1 LAQAASVCFL
11 WLLYQINWN
20 MLSILLAAQLTA
32 HARPLDAAPASV
44 GLLPSRAAQPIMPV
58 LAQARL
64 RGGAAPSDA
73 ELTDRYVV
81 TRAYD
86 EASAAARA
94 ALAGWTKKVG
104 KGKQVGDFGAKAQA
118 LIEDAAATM
127 DAVEPGSD
135 TGAKMLSA
143 RKEELVAQIQED
155 VRDLFRKQHR
165 LLTGGVTE
173 KYKSQLLRV
182 MARAGAVGEWQL
194 EALRKSAERKFDAG
208 CADLLLEG
216 VVDATRAQL
225 ATAFSS
231 HLTKVTGDYLNAPAM
246 QLEKLGA
253 MSRASSASQ
262 KPPRGIHTGLGL
274 VLSLKNKWLGGN
286 GNVQTFAGYTAGLNS
301 MHVQF
306 ANDQSTPDSTGAE
319 PPAIRW
325 QPKLNFDIS
334 V

>member
-1 LAQAASVCFL
+1 M
-11 WLLYQINWN
+11 N

-44 GLLPSRAAQPIMPV
+44 GLLPSRSAQPIMPV

-73 ELTDRYVV
+73 ELTDRYIV
-81 TRAYD
+81 THAGD
-86 EASAAARA
+86 AAAADARK
-94 ALAGWTKKVG
+94 ALEAWAKKVG
-104 KGKQVGDFGAKAQA
+104 KGKQVGGFGAKAEA
-118 LIEDAAATM
+118 LIEEAAATM
-127 DAVEPGSD
+127 DAVEPSSD
-135 TGAKMLSA
+135 AGAKLLSA
-143 RKEELVAQIQED
+143 RKEELSAQLQED

-165 LLTGGVTE
+165 QLTAAVTE

-182 MARAGAVGEWQL
+182 MGRAGAVGEWQL
-194 EALRKSAERKFDAG
+194 EALRKTAERRFDAA
-208 CADLLLEG
+208 CSELLVEG

-225 ATAFSS
+225 TTAFSS

-262 KPPRGIHTGLGL
+262 KPPRGIRTGLGL
-274 VLSLKNKWLGGN
+274 VLSMKNQMLGGQ
-286 GNVQTFAGYTAGLNS
+286 GNVQTFAGYTEGLNS
-301 MHVQF
+301 VHVQF